1 MIIFKAASTSL
12 ILLTEVLIYNITR
25 DLPGIALVITLLMYG
40 DFSTKMHQIAM
51 LFIFT
56 KLSQLVTSK
65 VSTAFL
71 GNLKDLL
78 TWKVHII
85 THQGQENQT
94 VRNLS
99 QSSQ

>member
-25 DLPGIALVITLLMYG
+25 DLPGMVIKFLMYG
-40 DFSTKMHQIAM
+40 DFSAQMHQIAM